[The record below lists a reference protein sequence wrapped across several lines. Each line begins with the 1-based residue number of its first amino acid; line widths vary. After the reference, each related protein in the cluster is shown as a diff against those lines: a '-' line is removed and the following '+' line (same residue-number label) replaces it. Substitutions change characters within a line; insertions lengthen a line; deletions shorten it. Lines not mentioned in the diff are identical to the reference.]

1 MCVLQSHSLLSSGWA
16 GRLGLYRKVFST
28 CRHNSRCKTLLHRVV
43 THLLVLLYKRRMTSH
58 ILYNFFSLT
67 IQCKIYLK
75 NPHNV
80 ESHVLRNIK
89 KLYFP
94 SQKPQ
99 IHPNFSHQKI
109 EKISWILLNFH
120 AKILEASRTNISKFK
135 AGQKTNEFPFKI
147 VCKNYE
153 IVPVSVVKTKWQASE
168 IPVDLSSDW
177 QVTSSRSAWWT
188 RDKNLWKIST
198 ILSYPKL
205 LPTPTLWPNFQ
216 LIHPCGEM

>member
-1 MCVLQSHSLLSSGWA
+1 MCIAKPFFVKLGARGGDGIIVKFSAPAVITHGAKLCFIELSPICWSSSIKDGWQA
-16 GRLGLYRKVFST
+16 IFCT
-28 CRHNSRCKTLLHRVV
+28 
-43 THLLVLLYKRRMTSH
+43 
-58 ILYNFFSLT
+58 IFFSLT